1 MNSVRMSLAH
11 EPLTVLIA
19 ALGGQGGGVLTDW
32 IGHAARAQG
41 LIVQATSTPGVSQRT
56 GATTYYLEIAAVAK
70 PGAAPPVLGLTPL
83 PGRVDVLVCAE
94 MLEAARMLERGMC
107 TPSRTTVVASTH
119 RVYTTREKMSG
130 GDGRFDNARIADALR
145 TLSRR
150 TVMFDME
157 AVQSRHRAAISAVL
171 FGALAGSGALPI
183 TRSACEEAIRDAG
196 KGVAASV
203 AAFAEAFECASRSK
217 GGAVG
222 CEDANGSSRIMD
234 HGPRPVGDEDSLG
247 AALAA
252 RIETLPERVAE
263 FARSGAAQLLA
274 YQDIDYANGYVD
286 RVERVVRA
294 EAIAGGLA
302 PQYDVARETARF
314 LALWMGYDD
323 VIRVA
328 SVKSRASRFA
338 RIRDEVRAADADI
351 VRVYD
356 FFKPGALE
364 IAAILPRRLGQ
375 WLEQRVLARTRSP
388 DVGKGIRL
396 QSSSVAGAL
405 VLRCAAGLR
414 RLRPYS
420 LRFGREQAAIEQWL
434 AVVEHA
440 LVSRGSDGLPVVL
453 ELARLPRLLK
463 GYGETHSRGNED
475 FARALGTYAEL
486 GDAGS
491 AEIAEALRVM
501 VRASLDH
508 SSCEPPAA
516 RRTVFE
522 AGPRAQP
529 VVWVDRH

>member
-1 MNSVRMSLAH
+1 MRWCRNEQRPACRRAR

-56 GATTYYLEIAAVAK
+56 GATTYYLEIAAVAE

-130 GDGRFDNARIADALR
+130 GDGRFDDARIVDALR

-150 TVMFDME
+150 AVMFDME

-183 TRSACEEAIRDAG
+183 TRAGCEEAIRDAG

-217 GGAVG
+217 AGAVG
-222 CEDANGSSRIMD
+222 CEGANGSSRGMD
-234 HGPRPVGDEDSLG
+234 RGPRPVGDEDSLG

-263 FARSGAAQLLA
+263 FARSGAAQLVA
-274 YQDIDYANGYVD
+274 YQDIDYANRYVD

-302 PQYDVARETARF
+302 PRTT
-314 LALWMGYDD
+314 W
-323 VIRVA
+323 
-328 SVKSRASRFA
+328 RAKRHGS
-338 RIRDEVRAADADI
+338 
-351 VRVYD
+351 
-356 FFKPGALE
+356 
-364 IAAILPRRLGQ
+364 
-375 WLEQRVLARTRSP
+375 SP
-388 DVGKGIRL
+388 CGCV
-396 QSSSVAGAL
+396 
-405 VLRCAAGLR
+405 
-414 RLRPYS
+414 
-420 LRFGREQAAIEQWL
+420 
-434 AVVEHA
+434 
-440 LVSRGSDGLPVVL
+440 
-453 ELARLPRLLK
+453 
-463 GYGETHSRGNED
+463 T
-475 FARALGTYAEL
+475 T
-486 GDAGS
+486 
-491 AEIAEALRVM
+491 
-501 VRASLDH
+501 
-508 SSCEPPAA
+508 
-516 RRTVFE
+516 T
-522 AGPRAQP
+522 
-529 VVWVDRH
+529 

>member
-1 MNSVRMSLAH
+1 MSTVRMPPPR

-19 ALGGQGGGVLTDW
+19 ALGGQGGGVLADW

-56 GATTYYLEIAAVAK
+56 GATTYYLEIAAVAE
-70 PGAAPPVLGLTPL
+70 PGAVPSVLGLAPL

-130 GDGRFDNARIADALR
+130 GDGRFDDARIADALR

-183 TRSACEEAIRDAG
+183 TRAGCEDAIRDAG

-203 AAFAEAFECASRSK
+203 AAFAEAFECARRS
-217 GGAVG
+217 GAEAVG
-222 CEDANGSSRIMD
+222 GEEANGSSRIMD
-234 HGPRPVGDEDSLG
+234 RGTQPVGGEGSLG

-263 FARSGAAQLLA
+263 FARSGAAQLVA
-274 YQDIDYANGYVD
+274 YQDIDYANRYVD
-286 RVERVVRA
+286 RVERVVHA

-302 PQYDVARETARF
+302 AQYDVARETARF
-314 LALWMGYDD
+314 LALWMCYDD

-328 SVKSRASRFA
+328 SVKSRASRLA
-338 RIRDEVRAADADI
+338 RIRDEVNAADADI

-356 FFKPGALE
+356 FFKPGASE

-375 WLEQRVLARTRSP
+375 WLERRALGGSRHAHA
-388 DVGKGIRL
+388 GKGVTL
-396 QSSSVAGAL
+396 ETSSVSGAL
-405 VLRCAAGLR
+405 ALRFAAGLR
-414 RLRPYS
+414 KLRPYS
-420 LRFGREQAAIEQWL
+420 LRFGREQQAIEQWL
-434 AVVEHA
+434 AVVEQA
-440 LVSRGSDGLPVVL
+440 LVAHGNAGIPIGL

-463 GYGETHSRGNED
+463 GYGDTHASGLESFQRILTAYRETGE
-475 FARALGTYAEL
+475 
-486 GDAGS
+486 AGS
-491 AEIAEALRVM
+491 ANVAEALSAM
-501 VRASLDH
+501 VRTSLENSGFRSTPDRKH
-508 SSCEPPAA
+508 VPAA
-516 RRTVFE
+516 GART
-522 AGPRAQP
+522 QKI
-529 VVWVDRH
+529 VWVDRR